1 MINTKFCRNK
11 MLEIL
16 NQISTKMDKNNRVL
30 VQKKIIFLNEYVENE
45 YNYDVELPKISH
57 RLISEMVEDLE
68 DLDLLLG
75 NVFVAESFD
84 MPEDVKNEEEQLID
98 FARSLIDK
106 YDLNQKVLN
115 NVSTRTDIYPMLNK
129 YTRNY
134 GKERILDALKIGLD
148 MFLKQKTDIFSKDF
162 KMTDENWPDILEFI
176 RDKYSVQT
184 IEKYLNKGLISNLI
198 FETKNSK
205 NINTTE
211 LIESVLKLKK
221 EGKYE

>member
-30 VQKKIIFLNEYVENE
+30 VQKKINFLNEYVENE

-198 FETKNSK
+198 FETKNLK
-205 NINTTE
+205 NIDGDNFDNMGGIIIT
-211 LIESVLKLKK
+211 SKK
-221 EGKYE
+221 

>member
-1 MINTKFCRNK
+1 MIITKFCRNK

-30 VQKKIIFLNEYVENE
+30 VQKKLNSLKDYIENE
-45 YNYDVELPKISH
+45 YNYDSELPKISH
-57 RLISEMVEDLE
+57 RLISEMLEDLE
-68 DLDLLLG
+68 GLDLLLG

>member
-30 VQKKIIFLNEYVENE
+30 VQKKINFLNEYVENE